1 MMFKLEIDME
11 NEAFV
16 DYPATELCLLLDAT
30 KRQVMAQRDDL
41 TEGRGH
47 VFDTNGNRVGRWGID
62 DA

>member
-41 TEGRGH
+41 TEGRGS
-47 VFDTNGNRVGRWGID
+47 VFDTNGNRVGTWWVRG
-62 DA
+62 A